1 MQTYSMQTL
10 AIAELRALKDT
21 VAATAVVGE
30 LVVVLR
36 RNATVGFGCF
46 RAVMISDV
54 AMLDVL

>member
-1 MQTYSMQTL
+1 MQTL
-10 AIAELRALKDT
+10 AKAELRALKDT
-21 VAATAVVGE
+21 VAVTAVVGE

-36 RNATVGFGCF
+36 RNADVGFGCF